1 MQAPH
6 LANDIK
12 DFQLFTGSLLQRL
25 PLLFHLHQEIVLGLD
40 VQAQLFRLLQQLV
53 APLRNQ
59 QHRLDSE
66 ALLKTIPFSLIAYAT
81 DSAFIHIER
90 GQIGQLLHHFA
101 VYVLRDTATVNP
113 IVLDLR
119 VPHWAADPARIPLR
133 LPNVELGKINK
144 QSKVPSLVHWQY
156 FGHMSLNH
164 LDINETRC
172 FCNAMYSNS
181 TLNSICALQ
190 WSLGLTR
197 VVSFVKPVWFV
208 CSGDGLEPVG
218 ANWCKDDVML
228 SRARLNAS
236 ASASTVSCSATVA
249 SACAVSISFCS
260 CMSVILRAE
269 ERWGEHVNTE
279 WMWHFQACGKGET
292 LLLYNICSLTCLS

>member
-59 QHRLDSE
+59 QQRLDSE

-119 VPHWAADPARIPLR
+119 VPH
-133 LPNVELGKINK
+133 
-144 QSKVPSLVHWQY
+144 
-156 FGHMSLNH
+156 
-164 LDINETRC
+164 
-172 FCNAMYSNS
+172 
-181 TLNSICALQ
+181 
-190 WSLGLTR
+190 
-197 VVSFVKPVWFV
+197 
-208 CSGDGLEPVG
+208 
-218 ANWCKDDVML
+218 
-228 SRARLNAS
+228 
-236 ASASTVSCSATVA
+236 
-249 SACAVSISFCS
+249 
-260 CMSVILRAE
+260 
-269 ERWGEHVNTE
+269 
-279 WMWHFQACGKGET
+279 
-292 LLLYNICSLTCLS
+292 